1 MHKIRFTEHQ
11 IIAVLKSI
19 EAGRTIKDVC
29 CEAAVHSSLFHIRQL
44 HNSRINANTK
54 PWYK

>member
-29 CEAAVHSSLFHIRQL
+29 CEAAVHPSLFHIRQL